1 MFYKQIKKLLAE
13 KIPQQSRAL
22 IAFKDDSGLVPSNDI
37 KVHNSRAYKSNIKGS
52 KYLFCNSAV
61 TVYIHNEPIN
71 IQANT
76 HTYKIEIKEENLLN

>member
-13 KIPQQSRAL
+13 KMPQQSRAL
-22 IAFKDDSGLVPSNDI
+22 IAFKDDSDLVPSNHI
-37 KVHNSRAYKSNIKGS
+37 KVHNSRVHKSNFKGS

-61 TVYIHNEPIN
+61 TVYIHNESIT

-76 HTYKIEIKEENLLN
+76 HTYKIETKEENLLN